1 MIRRP
6 PRSTLFPYTTLF
18 RSCEASSRMRAS
30 ITRPAAI
37 AALSG
42 SKADR
47 PLAMTSAL
55 TNSFTASAPRKRAGA
70 TVDFPAP
77 FGPARMTT
85 LGRVSVTS
93 GPRLQNLDFQL
104 LLQRLH
110 PGFVVPFRDPNG
122 RVSEQHGHVLD
133 RHALLEQRHRER
145 VAKP

>member
-1 MIRRP
+1 
-6 PRSTLFPYTTLF
+6 
-18 RSCEASSRMRAS
+18 MRAS

-42 SKADR
+42 SNADR

-55 TNSFTASAPRKRAGA
+55 TNSFTASAPRKSAGA

-93 GPRLQNLDFQL
+93 GPRLPHFVFEL

-110 PGFVVPFRDPNG
+110 QRLVVPFRDPNG
-122 RVSEQHGHVLD
+122 RESQQHRPILN
-133 RHALLEQRHRER
+133 L
-145 VAKP
+145 

>member
-1 MIRRP
+1 
-6 PRSTLFPYTTLF
+6 
-18 RSCEASSRMRAS
+18 MRAS

-42 SKADR
+42 SNADR

-93 GPRLQNLDFQL
+93 GPRLPNFVFEL

-110 PGFVVPFRDPNG
+110 PRRVVPFRDPNR
-122 RVSEQHGHVLD
+122 RVPEEYRRVTD
-133 RHALLEQRHRER
+133 RHAIFEQRYDER
-145 VAKP
+145 VPQTV